1 MKRSIIKDANRYLDS
16 LGCFSYAIFE
26 YKGDLSINEILWY
39 LAEIYRF
46 RTPSEY
52 NIEADKWLNQMFGPL
67 KISKL
72 NLEDFS
78 FISFS
83 KINSKIQSYME
94 MPDWGVDLDIF
105 KKNWEKVCKLIEK
118 ENLLDSKF
126 YYINIDETGRETLK
140 ENHPQVQFYSYF
152 IGLFAIDKRSQKLF
166 VIDLSED

>member
-1 MKRSIIKDANRYLDS
+1 MKQPIIKEANRYLDS
-16 LGCFSYAIFE
+16 LGCLSYAIFE
-26 YKGDLSINEILWY
+26 CKEDLSTSEILCY

-52 NIEADKWLNQMFGPL
+52 NKESDKWLNQIFGPL

-72 NLEDFS
+72 SLDDFS

-94 MPDWGVDLDIF
+94 MPDWGVDLAIF
-105 KKNWEKVCKLIEK
+105 KKNWDEVCKLIEK

-126 YYINIDETGRETLK
+126 YYINIDEIGRENLK
-140 ENHPQVQFYSYF
+140 ENHPQVQFYTYF
-152 IGLFAIDKRSQKLF
+152 IGLFAIDKKSQRLF